1 MRERGLAERFLFLG
15 SRPDVADLCR
25 ASDVACLSS
34 VHEGFSNVVLECL
47 ASGLPFVATDVGGN
61 REAIQ
66 EGLSGYL
73 VPSGD
78 AAGIARR
85 LIELLT
91 DDALRARMAEGARAR
106 SRRFSLEETQ
116 RATEALYDR
125 LLASKGAAAGRG

>member
-1 MRERGLAERFLFLG
+1 MPHIGARRIL
-15 SRPDVADLCR
+15 D
-25 ASDVACLSS
+25 
-34 VHEGFSNVVLECL
+34 VVLERL

-73 VPSGD
+73 LPSGD

-85 LIELLT
+85 LVDVLT
-91 DDALRARMAEGARAR
+91 DEALRARLSEGARAR

-116 RATEALYDR
+116 RATEELYGR
-125 LLASKGAAAGRG
+125 LLAAKGAAT